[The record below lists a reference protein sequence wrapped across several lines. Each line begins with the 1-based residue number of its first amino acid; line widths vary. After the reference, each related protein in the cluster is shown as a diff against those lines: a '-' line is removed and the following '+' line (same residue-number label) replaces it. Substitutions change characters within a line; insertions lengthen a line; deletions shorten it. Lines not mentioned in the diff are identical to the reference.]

1 MIKRDF
7 WEHVAGVWAKN
18 EKIEIP
24 EIQEGPDVPDDMF
37 ELDKIDNWDDLLKD
51 LLGSDSDEDSD
62 VPSFL
67 FDEW

>member
-37 ELDKIDNWDDLLKD
+37 ELDKIDNWDDILKD
-51 LLGSDSDEDSD
+51 LLGSDSY
-62 VPSFL
+62 
-67 FDEW
+67 